1 MAKKPQID
9 VRKLKDEVAEFL
21 KKSKWD
27 KAADVLEQLI
37 AAEPKDMSH
46 RLKLGDTY
54 RRTERI
60 EKAIV
65 SYQNAARFFSD
76 EGQMIKAIGAVKI
89 ILEIDPRKDDA
100 QKQLKEMNDRRFSKV
115 TFESSGLK
123 AKAGIGA
130 GARATS
136 AIELEEAASAADAVG
151 GALHEPELALGDDD
165 EPLELDDGKP
175 AKPAKRA
182 AAAAPPKRAIVTP
195 APKKSYALDEPDL
208 GPDVPAP
215 PPAN

>member
-1 MAKKPQID
+1 
-9 VRKLKDEVAEFL
+9 
-21 KKSKWD
+21 
-27 KAADVLEQLI
+27 
-37 AAEPKDMSH
+37 MSH

-54 RRTERI
+54 RRMEQI

-89 ILEIDPRKDDA
+89 VLEIDPRNEEA
-100 QKQLKEMNDRRFSKV
+100 QKQLKEMNERRFGK
-115 TFESSGLK
+115 TTWENTGLK

-136 AIELEEAASAADAVG
+136 AIELEEAASAAADVG
-151 GALHEPELALGDDD
+151 SALHEPDLPPGDDD

-175 AKPAKRA
+175 AKPAKRGA
-182 AAAAPPKRAIVTP
+182 AQAPAKRTIVPP
-195 APKKSYALDEPDL
+195 APKRVYDLGELDLDPDL
-208 GPDVPAP
+208 PAP
-215 PPAN
+215 PPARPAAPEKRPAATPPP